1 MATITIRNV
10 TPKVV
15 RALKQQAERNHRSM
29 EQEAREILARQVGD
43 RASAIDQI
51 VRSWGVQ
58 KKAPSV
64 REIDAWIRE
73 GRP

>member
-10 TPKVV
+10 AAKTV

-29 EQEAREILARQVGD
+29 EQEAREILASQIGD

-51 VRSWGVQ
+51 VKSWAAQ
-58 KKAPSV
+58 KRAPSARDV
-64 REIDAWIRE
+64 DAWIRQ

>member
-10 TPKVV
+10 TPRVV

-29 EQEAREILARQVGD
+29 EQEAREILAGQVGD

-51 VRSWGVQ
+51 VRSWSVQ
-58 KKAPSV
+58 KKAPSARDV
-64 REIDAWIRE
+64 DSWIRE

>member
-10 TPKVV
+10 TPRVV

-29 EQEAREILARQVGD
+29 EQEAREILAGQVGD

-51 VRSWGVQ
+51 VRSWSTQ
-58 KKAPSV
+58 KKAPSA
-64 REIDAWIRE
+64 REVDSWIRE

>member
-29 EQEAREILARQVGD
+29 EQEAREILAGQVGD
-43 RASAIDQI
+43 RSSAIEQI
-51 VRSWGVQ
+51 VRSWTVQ
-58 KKAPSV
+58 KNAPSARDV
-64 REIDAWIRE
+64 DAWIRE